1 MVMIDEGAGPFCL
14 QGTGTGQRAVTD
26 RVRRIYRQI
35 QAVVISPQS
44 FFVRNQTVERP
55 VDIVAE
61 SCEKDLQRGIWIM
74 KKISSYIWDYKFSYL
89 GAIASLLIA
98 VTLDMMGPRLMALVV
113 DDVIVGGNITELKY
127 LLLGFLGVG
136 IGRCV
141 FQYVKEYTFDKN
153 GIRISADMR
162 RDLFRHVQGLSADF
176 FDRTNTGELMARV
189 KEDIDRIWDA
199 IGYVGMLLIE
209 VIYHTSIILISMYL
223 LNWKL
228 ALLPTAAM
236 LMCGTIA
243 LLMERKLGKVYEEIS
258 EENAKLNTVAEEN
271 LAGVRTVKA
280 FAREKH
286 EIGKF
291 LSHNK
296 RYYELN
302 MQQSRVF
309 VRYYPFFSVVS
320 KVLPILTILVGGGF
334 VIKGQMTLGQMTAFV
349 EYSTNI
355 VWPMEMLG
363 WLTNSFSAAV
373 ASNKKV
379 RKIYEEKPTITE
391 NAEPVRI
398 EQVAGKVCFDHVSFH
413 KADMYEILHDIS
425 FTVEAGRTLG
435 IMGAT
440 GAGKTSIVQLLQRMY
455 DATEGAIYLDDVNIK
470 ELSLEQLRTSVN
482 FVMQDV
488 FLFSDTINDNIKLGK
503 KERLDFKTVRRAS
516 VQAQASDFIE
526 RMEETYDTVIGERG
540 VGLSGGQKQR
550 ISIARALAKRDPIL
564 VLDDSTSALDMETE
578 QMIQQTLRELE
589 GTTKI
594 IIAHRISAVR
604 HADEIIVL
612 ENGSIAERGTHEE
625 LLAKRG
631 LYFETYE
638 SQYGDMD
645 TAAILQQTI
654 NLLPETGNSKETVTE
669 AEKQKG
675 GETYGS
681 QLI

>member
-1 MVMIDEGAGPFCL
+1 
-14 QGTGTGQRAVTD
+14 
-26 RVRRIYRQI
+26 
-35 QAVVISPQS
+35 
-44 FFVRNQTVERP
+44 
-55 VDIVAE
+55 
-61 SCEKDLQRGIWIM
+61 M

-113 DDVIVGGNITELKY
+113 DDVIVGGNIAELKY

-236 LMCGTIA
+236 VMCGTIA
-243 LLMERKLGKVYEEIS
+243 LLMERKLGQVYEEIS
-258 EENAKLNTVAEEN
+258 EENARLNTVAEEN

-379 RKIYEEKPTITE
+379 RKIYEEKPTIME

-503 KERLDFKTVRRAS
+503 KERLDFQTVRRAS

-645 TAAILQQTI
+645 TAAALQQPI

>member
-1 MVMIDEGAGPFCL
+1 
-14 QGTGTGQRAVTD
+14 
-26 RVRRIYRQI
+26 
-35 QAVVISPQS
+35 
-44 FFVRNQTVERP
+44 
-55 VDIVAE
+55 
-61 SCEKDLQRGIWIM
+61 M

-113 DDVIVGGNITELKY
+113 DDVIVGGNIAELKY

-209 VIYHTSIILISMYL
+209 VIYHTSIILISMYM

-243 LLMERKLGKVYEEIS
+243 LLMERKLGQVYEEIS

-280 FAREKH
+280 FARAKH

-391 NAEPVRI
+391 TTEPVSI
-398 EQVAGKVCFDHVSFH
+398 EQVAGKICFDHVSFH

-425 FTVEAGRTLG
+425 FTVESGRTLG

-455 DATEGAIYLDDVNIK
+455 DATEGAIYLDDVNIE
-470 ELSLEQLRTSVN
+470 ELSLEQLRTSVSY
-482 FVMQDV
+482 VMQDV

-503 KERLDFKTVRRAS
+503 KERLDFRTVRRAS
-516 VQAQASDFIE
+516 AQAQASEFIE

-564 VLDDSTSALDMETE
+564 VMDDSTSALDMETE
-578 QMIQQTLRELE
+578 QLIQQTLRELE

-645 TAAILQQTI
+645 TAAALQQTI
-654 NLLPETGNSKETVTE
+654 NLLPETGNRKETVTE
-669 AEKQKG
+669 VEQQRG
-675 GETYGS
+675 GGKVGS
-681 QLI
+681 QLV

>member
-1 MVMIDEGAGPFCL
+1 
-14 QGTGTGQRAVTD
+14 
-26 RVRRIYRQI
+26 
-35 QAVVISPQS
+35 
-44 FFVRNQTVERP
+44 
-55 VDIVAE
+55 
-61 SCEKDLQRGIWIM
+61 M

-113 DDVIVGGNITELKY
+113 DDVIVGGNIAELKY

-243 LLMERKLGKVYEEIS
+243 LLMERKLGRVYEEIS
-258 EENAKLNTVAEEN
+258 EENARLNTVAEEN

-470 ELSLEQLRTSVN
+470 ELSLEQLRTSVSY
-482 FVMQDV
+482 VMQDV

-503 KERLDFKTVRRAS
+503 KERLDFQTVRRAS

-645 TAAILQQTI
+645 TAAVLQQPI

>member
-1 MVMIDEGAGPFCL
+1 
-14 QGTGTGQRAVTD
+14 
-26 RVRRIYRQI
+26 
-35 QAVVISPQS
+35 
-44 FFVRNQTVERP
+44 
-55 VDIVAE
+55 
-61 SCEKDLQRGIWIM
+61 M

-113 DDVIVGGNITELKY
+113 DDVIVGGNIAELKY

-236 LMCGTIA
+236 VMCGTIA
-243 LLMERKLGKVYEEIS
+243 LLMERKLGQVYEEIS
-258 EENAKLNTVAEEN
+258 EENARLNTVAEEN

-470 ELSLEQLRTSVN
+470 ELSLEQLRTSVSY
-482 FVMQDV
+482 VMQDV

-625 LLAKRG
+625 LLAKKGTFYKLSELQTKALAMRG
-631 LYFETYE
+631 IE
-638 SQYGDMD
+638 
-645 TAAILQQTI
+645 
-654 NLLPETGNSKETVTE
+654 V
-669 AEKQKG
+669 
-675 GETYGS
+675 
-681 QLI
+681 

>member
-1 MVMIDEGAGPFCL
+1 
-14 QGTGTGQRAVTD
+14 
-26 RVRRIYRQI
+26 
-35 QAVVISPQS
+35 
-44 FFVRNQTVERP
+44 
-55 VDIVAE
+55 
-61 SCEKDLQRGIWIM
+61 M

-236 LMCGTIA
+236 VMCGTIA
-243 LLMERKLGKVYEEIS
+243 LLMERKLGQVYEEIS
-258 EENAKLNTVAEEN
+258 EENARLNTVAEEN

-645 TAAILQQTI
+645 TAAAWQQTI
-654 NLLPETGNSKETVTE
+654 NLLPETGNRKETVTE

-675 GETYGS
+675 GETDGS
-681 QLI
+681 QFI

>member
-1 MVMIDEGAGPFCL
+1 
-14 QGTGTGQRAVTD
+14 
-26 RVRRIYRQI
+26 
-35 QAVVISPQS
+35 
-44 FFVRNQTVERP
+44 
-55 VDIVAE
+55 
-61 SCEKDLQRGIWIM
+61 M

-113 DDVIVGGNITELKY
+113 DDVIVGGNIAELKY

-209 VIYHTSIILISMYL
+209 VIYHTSIILISMYM

-243 LLMERKLGKVYEEIS
+243 LLMERKLGQVYEEIS

-379 RKIYEEKPTITE
+379 RKIYEEKPTIME

-470 ELSLEQLRTSVN
+470 ELSLEQLRTSVSY
-482 FVMQDV
+482 VMQDV

-645 TAAILQQTI
+645 TAAALQQTI
-654 NLLPETGNSKETVTE
+654 NLLPETGNRKETVTE